1 MIEVSNREIARY
13 LGYRGISPDPRVQQ
27 VIDQVL
33 QELERSVRPG
43 CLHRMEPCTLDASGL
58 LHLGPITVSSLDLKK
73 NLDGCT
79 HVILIGATLG
89 AAPDQLIRRYEAT
102 DMLKASI
109 AQAVAAAMIEAY
121 LDSEQEKL
129 ERMYL
134 AQGLHM
140 RPRFSPGYGDLSLD
154 VQPEILAVLQMSKH
168 LGVTL
173 TDGLLMIPS
182 KSITAFIGLAERPYH
197 CETISCQFCGKENC
211 LYRKE

>member
-13 LGYRGISPDPRVQQ
+13 LGYHGIAPDPQVQRI
-27 VIDQVL
+27 IDQVQ
-33 QELERSVRPG
+33 QELQRSVRPG
-43 CLHRMEPCTLDASGL
+43 CLYRMEPFSIDAEGR
-58 LHLGPITVSSLDLKK
+58 LHSGPITIRSLDLKK

-121 LDSEQEKL
+121 LDAEQGKL
-129 ERMYL
+129 EQIYRK
-134 AQGLHM
+134 QGLYM
-140 RPRFSPGYGDLSLD
+140 RPRFSPGYGDLSLE
-154 VQPEILAVLQMSKH
+154 VQSDMLAVLQMPKH

-197 CETISCQFCGKENC
+197 CDTLSCQLCGKENC